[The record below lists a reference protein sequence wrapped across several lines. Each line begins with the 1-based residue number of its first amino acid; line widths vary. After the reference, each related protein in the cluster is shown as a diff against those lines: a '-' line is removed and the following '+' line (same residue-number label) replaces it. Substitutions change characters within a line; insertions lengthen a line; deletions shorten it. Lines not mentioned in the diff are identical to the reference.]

1 MTITVANVSANQTF
15 GSWLTTTNILAR
27 IASQNTVT
35 LDSTTGGSKSTGN
48 GYVIGSFGAN
58 NIYVGAGIAGG
69 NLTSNSTLN
78 LIGNIAF
85 QYNTANLATIT
96 SNGTYSNFTL
106 NTNTFIA
113 NATGNISLTGTNL
126 LISAS
131 NAAFSNSISANGS
144 LTVANTLAVTGN
156 ATFSN
161 NVNIAGSLSSANLT
175 VTTNAVSFGSAAY
188 ILSNGSIGIGTNTPD
203 STFKL
208 VGTANITGN
217 SAVGGFLTVANGVTV
232 SNSLIVNSSFV
243 NVISS
248 MSVGG
253 NLNVT
258 GNLIYTGVSS
268 GNMMPIANNA
278 YYMGNTSLY
287 WNTEYV
293 TNLYTNNITISNT
306 FNATGNATFSNVVTF
321 NSNVIFT
328 SNTLF
333 NTNPTVNGS
342 LTVTG
347 NASVSGSLN
356 ITTFTANNIT
366 ASSNLSANGVFI
378 LNQVAQSVANTYTFA
393 NTTTPAN
400 VDIFSASSYRSLEY
414 LVQLVDSSLGLPAY
428 HITKILVVHDNVT
441 TYMTEYGTI
450 FNTQNLGTFTTGINA
465 GSLFL
470 QLTPTTSNVVC
481 KFVRTAF
488 TV

>member
-156 ATFSN
+156 ATF
-161 NVNIAGSLSSANLT
+161 A
-175 VTTNAVSFGSAAY
+175 
-188 ILSNGSIGIGTNTPD
+188 
-203 STFKL
+203 
-208 VGTANITGN
+208 
-217 SAVGGFLTVANGVTV
+217 
-232 SNSLIVNSSFV
+232 
-243 NVISS
+243 
-248 MSVGG
+248 
-253 NLNVT
+253 
-258 GNLIYTGVSS
+258 
-268 GNMMPIANNA
+268 
-278 YYMGNTSLY
+278 
-287 WNTEYV
+287 
-293 TNLYTNNITISNT
+293 
-306 FNATGNATFSNVVTF
+306 
-321 NSNVIFT
+321 
-328 SNTLF
+328 NTLA
-333 NTNPTVNGS
+333 
-342 LTVTG
+342 VTEIG
-347 NASVSGSLN
+347 RAHV
-356 ITTFTANNIT
+356 
-366 ASSNLSANGVFI
+366 
-378 LNQVAQSVANTYTFA
+378 
-393 NTTTPAN
+393 
-400 VDIFSASSYRSLEY
+400 
-414 LVQLVDSSLGLPAY
+414 
-428 HITKILVVHDNVT
+428 
-441 TYMTEYGTI
+441 
-450 FNTQNLGTFTTGINA
+450 
-465 GSLFL
+465 
-470 QLTPTTSNVVC
+470 
-481 KFVRTAF
+481 
-488 TV
+488 